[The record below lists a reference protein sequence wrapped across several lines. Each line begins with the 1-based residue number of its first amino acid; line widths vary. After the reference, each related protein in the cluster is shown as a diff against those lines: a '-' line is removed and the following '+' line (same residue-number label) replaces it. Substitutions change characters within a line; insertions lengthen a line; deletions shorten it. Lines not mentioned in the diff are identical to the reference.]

1 MNEDLAKKLQSLNFE
16 FSKHTEETITSE
28 INNDKK
34 RLRKK
39 KGKHRSDN
47 ILRNEMENKL
57 MQERLRDMVLSDI
70 EKSSLSE
77 DEKQKLFDELEACLE
92 KHNQARILARRKNK
106 ENIDERILKRQL
118 AENFENSEIE
128 NIEKLAE
135 NAKNNT
141 IVLEE
146 SRKIN
151 EIEKDFIETINEVKE
166 EYRLV
171 QSELAIKL
179 AEAKKNT
186 DSEKYMAELMVKYSL
201 NFNKSALIFS

>member
-16 FSKHTEETITSE
+16 FSKNTEETITSE

-39 KGKHRSDN
+39 KGKNRSDDV
-47 ILRNEMENKL
+47 LKAEMENKL
-57 MQERLRDMVLSDI
+57 MQERLRDMVLTDI
-70 EKSSLSE
+70 ENSSLSE
-77 DEKQKLFDELEACLE
+77 DEKQKLFDELEACFE

-106 ENIDERILKRQL
+106 EKIDERILKRQL

-135 NAKNNT
+135 NARNNT

-146 SRKIN
+146 NQKIN
-151 EIEKDFIETINEVKE
+151 EIEKDFIKTIDEVKG
-166 EYRLV
+166 EYRAV
-171 QSELAIKL
+171 QSELDIKL
-179 AEAKKNT
+179 AEAKKNAE
-186 DSEKYMAELMVKYSL
+186 SEEYMAELMVKSFF
-201 NFNKSALIFS
+201 NSNKSALIP